1 VKKQTLLIIVM
12 LILIAVLINADFGS
26 QGRVY
31 DCSIAEFSPDIPIEV
46 KNECRR
52 LRREIQKEQEKI
64 YI

>member
-1 VKKQTLLIIVM
+1 M
-12 LILIAVLINADFGS
+12 LILIAVLINTDFGS

>member
-1 VKKQTLLIIVM
+1 M